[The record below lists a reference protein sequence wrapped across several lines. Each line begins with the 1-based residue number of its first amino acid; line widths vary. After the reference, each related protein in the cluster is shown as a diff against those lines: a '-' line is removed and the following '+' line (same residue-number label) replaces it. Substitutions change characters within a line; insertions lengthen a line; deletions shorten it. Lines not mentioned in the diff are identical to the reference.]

1 MSKGQE
7 YQIDEHSN
15 IYVPKDDNLITNV
28 IHDHFGKTK
37 KESVG
42 GQYDKK
48 LTLDKMS
55 EYYSWARDYLGYSPV
70 VISQFN
76 RTSYQDIQFAKKEGI
91 DPDPTVEYW
100 KDTGN
105 LIEDCDVAIA
115 LFHPYKYNLMD
126 YMDYDV
132 SKFITKNGDCRFRGL
147 KILKN
152 SYGTDNVR
160 IGLGFLGEIS
170 MFREVPKSNQITDY
184 EYEEVVNNS
193 FFV

>member
-1 MSKGQE
+1 
-7 YQIDEHSN
+7 
-15 IYVPKDDNLITNV
+15 
-28 IHDHFGKTK
+28 
-37 KESVG
+37 
-42 GQYDKK
+42 
-48 LTLDKMS
+48 
-55 EYYSWARDYLGYSPV
+55 
-70 VISQFN
+70 
-76 RTSYQDIQFAKKEGI
+76 
-91 DPDPTVEYW
+91 
-100 KDTGN
+100 
-105 LIEDCDVAIA
+105 
-115 LFHPYKYNLMD
+115 
-126 YMDYDV
+126 MDYDV